1 MPDSDLIRNLRDL
14 PPEPEPQPFE
24 LLLAELV
31 KINAGISDLKERLN
45 VGNELRIEQN
55 EALTELMNANRIA
68 YNPARPIRKIEPRLE
83 RWS

>member
-1 MPDSDLIRNLRDL
+1 MPEDDLLRNLRDL
-14 PPEPEPQPFE
+14 PPAAEPQPFE

-55 EALTELMNANRIA
+55 EQLKDLLSKQKSSYKPVR
-68 YNPARPIRKIEPRLE
+68 RLKPYQSGGFE
-83 RWS
+83 WN